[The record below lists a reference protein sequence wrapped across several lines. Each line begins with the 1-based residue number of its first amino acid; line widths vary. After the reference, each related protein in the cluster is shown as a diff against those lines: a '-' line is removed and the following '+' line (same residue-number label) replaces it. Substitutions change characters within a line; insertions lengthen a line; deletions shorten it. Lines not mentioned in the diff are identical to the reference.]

1 MVNGSGGSRFPSGK
15 REFSFLA
22 NLIEICDRGMTCP
35 VGGIAAF
42 GHAV

>member
-1 MVNGSGGSRFPSGK
+1 
-15 REFSFLA
+15 LA
-22 NLIEICDRGMTCP
+22 GLIEICDRGMTCP